1 MSFQLNIHHA
11 WQPREGRRGERAR
24 SRSVCC
30 AVSGERGSQKKK
42 KERSQ
47 SVFGQ
52 VEIVEDDETE
62 IIENLSE
69 IVITD
74 KLEHV
79 SAVDVERSSSI
90 ALSYNSS
97 LSTSKKLEEAE
108 SKKKLRMEKRNR
120 KRATV
125 FVTSGAMTFLL
136 MAATLVTASFLMSP
150 TIEKIFG
157 GL

>member
-11 WQPREGRRGERAR
+11 WQPREGRRRERTR

-30 AVSGERGSQKKK
+30 AVSGERGSQKK

-69 IVITD
+69 FVITD

-79 SAVDVERSSSI
+79 SVVDVERSRST
-90 ALSYNSS
+90 ALHHAAFLTNGRQIV
-97 LSTSKKLEEAE
+97 A
-108 SKKKLRMEKRNR
+108 RR
-120 KRATV
+120 RAIG
-125 FVTSGAMTFLL
+125 SN
-136 MAATLVTASFLMSP
+136 
-150 TIEKIFG
+150 IIWQIF
-157 GL
+157 